1 MIGKIIGAEL
11 GRRLAGRDN
20 AIKGA
25 LIGAALPWLARKA
38 VTPIGIAI
46 ISAIV
51 VKAVM
56 DSRGASDGATPTART
71 RTATA

>member
-25 LIGAALPWLARKA
+25 LIGAATPWLLRRA

-56 DSRGASDGATPTART
+56 DSRAVGEESTPSVGG
-71 RTATA
+71 RTAAA

>member
-11 GRRLAGRDN
+11 GRRLAGPDN

-38 VTPIGIAI
+38 VTPVGIAI

-56 DSRGASDGATPTART
+56 DSRAASDDAEPQLRRQPA
-71 RTATA
+71 